1 MHAIYAFI
9 RAHLVRPRNQSHIS
23 WFLLPLTSGGTRS
36 AVCVVWTGGR
46 PEARPGRTPDKYE
59 RPDLSA
65 NFRADVLCFLFFCFF
80 KEKKW
85 NKCAPS
91 GSCLHHNR
99 FWRGGEARQ
108 RMETEPKQRQQR
120 QTHNAPGLNTST
132 AETIHAEEPHLLF
145 PVPSLFSSQPVS
157 AYRLQDPQ
165 LIYWSVGTK
174 LTWPLVSSRRS
185 AMTSPAKF
193 RKDKEIVAEYET
205 QVKGNTFV
213 NYYSDP
219 YYFKTH

>member
-1 MHAIYAFI
+1 MQFKHADACYICV
-9 RAHLVRPRNQSHIS
+9 HLCPSCAVRLRSQSHIS
-23 WFLLPLTSGGTRS
+23 WFLLSLTSGGTKS

-65 NFRADVLCFLFFCFF
+65 NFRADVLCFF
-80 KEKKW
+80 KKW
-85 NKCAPS
+85 NKCALS

-108 RMETEPKQRQQR
+108 RMETEQKQRQQR
-120 QTHNAPGLNTST
+120 QTHNAPGLSTST
-132 AETIHAEEPHLLF
+132 AETIHAEETHLLF
-145 PVPSLFSSQPVS
+145 PVPSLFSSKPVS
-157 AYRLQDPQ
+157 AYRLQDPR
-165 LIYWSVGTK
+165 LIYWLVGTK
-174 LTWPLVSSRRS
+174 LTWPLVWSPRS

-205 QVKGNTFV
+205 QVKGNTIIILERINV
-213 NYYSDP
+213 
-219 YYFKTH
+219 